1 MSRLTIAR
9 ILVVATGIASLCLS
23 AWGSLASLGLDY
35 RSMPEVLLALCFVM
49 PLPFYLTGVYSLRW
63 SVSLLWMLFLAQW
76 AVRLTIKPNPAVNP
90 LDEIGLF
97 YVLIALASQ
106 AAYWFR
112 PRGMRQK
119 LFQ

>member
-1 MSRLTIAR
+1 
-9 ILVVATGIASLCLS
+9 
-23 AWGSLASLGLDY
+23 
-35 RSMPEVLLALCFVM
+35 
-49 PLPFYLTGVYSLRW
+49 
-63 SVSLLWMLFLAQW
+63 MLFLAQW

-90 LDEIGLF
+90 LDEIGLL